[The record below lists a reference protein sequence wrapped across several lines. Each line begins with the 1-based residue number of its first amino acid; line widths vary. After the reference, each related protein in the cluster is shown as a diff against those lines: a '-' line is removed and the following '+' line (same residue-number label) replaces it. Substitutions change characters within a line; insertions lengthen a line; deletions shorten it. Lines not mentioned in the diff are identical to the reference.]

1 VVPDVFDFCA
11 VCTSGSRANFGNHHG
26 NQSCKPVSPSKSCSP
41 TKVVPEPKMG
51 TTVGTTCA
59 PQMPKWFPFRV
70 SRNTDG
76 TTHEVISSTLRRR
89 FASQFVSHFLRSAF
103 SIGEKELCV
112 QNRSNTLYFHNGWS
126 SQSQDKRWMSL
137 GNPLKPHQTAPRGT
151 RTGARRISGSQGT

>member
-26 NQSCKPVSPSKSCSP
+26 NQSCKPVSPLKSCSP

-76 TTHEVISSTLRRR
+76 TTHEVIFFNAQATIREPICQSFPTVGFSRREWS
-89 FASQFVSHFLRSAF
+89 FESHFETRLVI
-103 SIGEKELCV
+103 SI
-112 QNRSNTLYFHNGWS
+112 S
-126 SQSQDKRWMSL
+126 
-137 GNPLKPHQTAPRGT
+137 
-151 RTGARRISGSQGT
+151 